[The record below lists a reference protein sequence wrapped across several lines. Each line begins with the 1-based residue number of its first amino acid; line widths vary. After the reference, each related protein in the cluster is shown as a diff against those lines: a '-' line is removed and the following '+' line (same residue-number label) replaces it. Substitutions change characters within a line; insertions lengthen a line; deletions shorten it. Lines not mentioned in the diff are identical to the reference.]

1 MQTYLAGRAWRGGQ
15 DTVDHMYSEYAAGP
29 APGPAPGPVSYQ
41 NSEPGTSFGSR
52 PGTEAGLPAPH
63 QVVAEFVGIIN
74 NE

>member
-29 APGPAPGPVSYQ
+29 APAPGPGPVSYQ

-52 PGTEAGLPAPH
+52 PGTEAALPAPH
-63 QVVAEFVGIIN
+63 QVVAEFVGIII